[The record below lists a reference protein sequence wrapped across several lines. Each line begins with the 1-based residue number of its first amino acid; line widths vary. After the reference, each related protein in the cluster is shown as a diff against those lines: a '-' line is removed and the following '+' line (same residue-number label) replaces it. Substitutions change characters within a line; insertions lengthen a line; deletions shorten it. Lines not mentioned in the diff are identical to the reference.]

1 MFSFRLQCYVCE
13 RCLPKRLS
21 SHHLLWCDPG
31 QRCVVSGVVSVVSG
45 MVSGVVSGVVGG
57 VVSVGVGKAVGK
69 GSGRVDPVGGR
80 SRKALVD
87 EGLGWGARGGR
98 KVGEGQG

>member
-31 QRCVVSGVVSVVSG
+31 QRCV
-45 MVSGVVSGVVGG
+45 VSGVVSGVVGG